1 MSLTANADYRNAAN
15 IQIKDVKFRFIS
27 DPTAQVTAL
36 LAGDIDALPRLGAVE
51 MFPQFPNDIKL
62 AISRAEGET
71 ILSMNNKDEVL
82 SDVRVRRA
90 IMHAI
95 DRRALIDGAMS
106 GYGTAI
112 GTHFAPHNP
121 AYLDLTGVYAYDP
134 AKARALLKEAGY
146 DNNLDLSLHLPPPSY
161 ARRGGEVIAAM
172 LAEVGVTAKIE
183 NVEWASWLDNV
194 FGKKAYQLTI
204 VSHVEPMD
212 IGRIY
217 SDPDYYIQ
225 YDSQEFRDIFEKFE
239 VATTVADQT
248 KYLHLAQ
255 RKITDDAVVG
265 YLFQLAKLGVV
276 KKGLSGVWTNDPAFI
291 NDVAG
296 MRWQ

>member
-1 MSLTANADYRNAAN
+1 
-15 IQIKDVKFRFIS
+15 
-27 DPTAQVTAL
+27 
-36 LAGDIDALPRLGAVE
+36 
-51 MFPQFPNDIKL
+51 
-62 AISRAEGET
+62 
-71 ILSMNNKDEVL
+71 MNNKDEVL

-95 DRRALIDGAMS
+95 DRQALIDGAMS
-106 GYGTAI
+106 GYGTPI

-121 AYLDLTGVYAYDP
+121 AYLDLTGVYPYDP
-134 AKARALLKEAGY
+134 AMARALLKEAGY
-146 DNNLDLSLHLPPPSY
+146 DNNLELSLHLPPPSY

-194 FGKKAYQLTI
+194 FRKKAYDLTI

-217 SDPDYYIQ
+217 SDPGYYIQ
-225 YDSQEFRDIFEKFE
+225 YDSQEFRDIFKKFE

-248 KYLHLAQ
+248 KYLQQAQ

-276 KKGLSGVWTNDPAFI
+276 MKGLTGVWANSPAFI
-291 NDVAG
+291 NDVAA